1 MLAGIRISIF
11 GECEYLLVEGLA
23 MAFGGMVGD
32 GIPGLQTLGI
42 LTVLGLAQTGFQ
54 RLHSFQESLG
64 SVNQRDST
72 SIPTKNEVCALV
84 QSKGEIMT
92 FPSLSFCR
100 LQKHSLPVFQAR
112 D

>member
-1 MLAGIRISIF
+1 
-11 GECEYLLVEGLA
+11 

-32 GIPGLQTLGI
+32 DIPGLHALGI
-42 LTVLGLAQTGFQ
+42 ITVLGLAQTGFQ
-54 RLHSFQESLG
+54 RHHSFQESLE
-64 SVNQRDST
+64 SVNHRDST
-72 SIPTKNEVCALV
+72 STKNEVCALG

-100 LQKHSLPVFQAR
+100 QQKHSLPVFQAR

>member
-42 LTVLGLAQTGFQ
+42 LRVLGL
-54 RLHSFQESLG
+54 G
-64 SVNQRDST
+64 SDRIPETPLLPGVSGEYKSEST
-72 SIPTKNEVCALV
+72 SIPTKNEVCAL
-84 QSKGEIMT
+84 
-92 FPSLSFCR
+92 CR
-100 LQKHSLPVFQAR
+100 AR
-112 D
+112 VRS